1 MWSLAALATQLA
13 AEKRIAARF
22 FNIGVCIIAG
32 AFAALILTK
41 VRGDSIG
48 TARELAAVAL
58 AAAAYFGTDL
68 LLSAVSVTISSGRR
82 FTRHLVQR
90 QTLVAIACFVP
101 FDTLGYLAAVVHRA
115 TPWWGL
121 SLLGVPLVTLL
132 VATRAVTRGQE
143 NARRLTVLF
152 DAAVRAQTL
161 TTRTEVEAA
170 LVADAGRLL
179 RLSQVAVRSTPPG
192 RSEIGALVEGG
203 RTPTWVIA
211 KAIGRARSTSQADEQ
226 GLKALAA
233 VAAEALSRLGLT
245 EEMVHIARHDPL
257 TDLPNRGILLDRVT
271 RALQTV
277 GTTERPVAL
286 LFIDLDGFKPV
297 NDRYG
302 HEAGDQVLVELAGRL
317 RSCVGDKGT
326 VARLG
331 GDEFAV
337 LFERGRPLEIEVMC
351 DRLLAALREELSV
364 DGHTMSIGA
373 SAGIAFASPGDT
385 ATGLVRKAD
394 LAMYASKIAG
404 KGEVEQYVDTMGRS
418 RLERLELVD
427 DLRHALDRAE
437 LDIAYQPIVAVDSG
451 RIVGAEALARWR
463 RDGVA
468 VPPDLFIPTAE
479 DAGLIVQL
487 GEQVLAAAAAD
498 AGALRAATE
507 GPFVLAV
514 NISARQLRDPAFVD
528 SVRRAVSSMRGM
540 TLVLEVTERQGI
552 DLDPRVLVRKHI
564 MEAMQEEDEKESG
577 RGSTRS
583 RLRPLAEGEAPPY
596 DLDAT

>member
-1 MWSLAALATQLA
+1 MSDTPAGTRVARGLLFNLGVCLIGIAVALGCIVAAVSDTHTVPALMSIGGVSLTVLVARFPVVLDRADRGGIEIGFDSTILIFMLCTFPAADALVMWSLAALATQLA

-32 AFAALILTK
+32 AFAALILTR

-90 QTLVAIACFVP
+90 QTLVATACFVP

-161 TTRTEVEAA
+161 TTRTEVEEA

-233 VAAEALSRLGLT
+233 VEALSRLGLT

-271 RALQTV
+271 RALQTA
-277 GTTERPVAL
+277 GSTERPVAL
-286 LFIDLDGFKPV
+286 L
-297 NDRYG
+297 
-302 HEAGDQVLVELAGRL
+302 
-317 RSCVGDKGT
+317 
-326 VARLG
+326 
-331 GDEFAV
+331 
-337 LFERGRPLEIEVMC
+337 
-351 DRLLAALREELSV
+351 
-364 DGHTMSIGA
+364 
-373 SAGIAFASPGDT
+373 
-385 ATGLVRKAD
+385 
-394 LAMYASKIAG
+394 
-404 KGEVEQYVDTMGRS
+404 
-418 RLERLELVD
+418 
-427 DLRHALDRAE
+427 
-437 LDIAYQPIVAVDSG
+437 
-451 RIVGAEALARWR
+451 
-463 RDGVA
+463 
-468 VPPDLFIPTAE
+468 
-479 DAGLIVQL
+479 
-487 GEQVLAAAAAD
+487 
-498 AGALRAATE
+498 
-507 GPFVLAV
+507 
-514 NISARQLRDPAFVD
+514 
-528 SVRRAVSSMRGM
+528 
-540 TLVLEVTERQGI
+540 
-552 DLDPRVLVRKHI
+552 
-564 MEAMQEEDEKESG
+564 
-577 RGSTRS
+577 
-583 RLRPLAEGEAPPY
+583 
-596 DLDAT
+596 